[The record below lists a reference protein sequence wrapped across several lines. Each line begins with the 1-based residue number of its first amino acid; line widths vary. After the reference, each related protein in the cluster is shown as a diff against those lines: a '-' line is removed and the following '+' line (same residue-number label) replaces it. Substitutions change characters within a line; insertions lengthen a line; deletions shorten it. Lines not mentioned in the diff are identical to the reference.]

1 MDYSVQ
7 SCTLITNL
15 LKVKT
20 TRTISMIKP
29 TFKLTYVNVEKYNH
43 GGVLPVAFRVS
54 VLNRK

>member
-1 MDYSVQ
+1 MEYSVQ
-7 SCTLITNL
+7 SCTPITNL

-29 TFKLTYVNVEKYNH
+29 TLKLTYDNVEKYNH
-43 GGVLPVAFRVS
+43 GGALLVAFRVS